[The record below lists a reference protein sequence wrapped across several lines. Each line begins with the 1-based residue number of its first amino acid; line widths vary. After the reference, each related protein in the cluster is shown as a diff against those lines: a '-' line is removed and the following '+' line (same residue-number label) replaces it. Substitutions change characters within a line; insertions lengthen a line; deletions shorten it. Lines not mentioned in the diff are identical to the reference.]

1 VVRDVAARAVPREEA
16 AGEVDGDVGRRQGV
30 GVGVEVAERR
40 DAVVVR
46 RREPP
51 WK

>member
-1 VVRDVAARAVPREEA
+1 VVRDIAARAVAREEV

-30 GVGVEVAERR
+30 DVGVKVAERR

-46 RREPP
+46 RGEPP